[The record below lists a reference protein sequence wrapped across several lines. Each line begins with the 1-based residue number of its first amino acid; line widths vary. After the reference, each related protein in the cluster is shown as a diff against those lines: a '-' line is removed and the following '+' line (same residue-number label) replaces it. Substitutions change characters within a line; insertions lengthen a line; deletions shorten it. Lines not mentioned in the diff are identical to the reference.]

1 MSRDATTR
9 DQMQRRMLVALADS
23 APLTR
28 RRPKL
33 LAMLAVFAI
42 SGALTG
48 AAVSAAAAVMTAE
61 RATISRQA
69 PSTSMLAALVPGD
82 TQLVGEPFGIE
93 DGAGASTLNV
103 GVMPDGATEL
113 FVSFGCL
120 DAGTYTTSIDGAVTG
135 VYSCDG
141 PSLNSGGGR
150 AVTGDAPHAIKVAG
164 EGRYVLWASWS
175 ARAVQP
181 PASAEQTAALVD
193 GTVTEAEYHEGF
205 KRYQQC
211 MTDAGYPVDVA
222 DATGPVISYSTS
234 GAAVDS
240 GSEGA
245 CYAAEF
251 RLLDTAWQQSTAA
264 NGP

>member
-1 MSRDATTR
+1 
-9 DQMQRRMLVALADS
+9 
-23 APLTR
+23 
-28 RRPKL
+28 
-33 LAMLAVFAI
+33 MLAVFAV

-61 RATISRQA
+61 RANISRQT
-69 PSTSMLAALVPGD
+69 PTTSMLAAQVPGD
-82 TQLVGEPFGIE
+82 TQLFGEPLGIE
-93 DGAGASTLNV
+93 DGAGASTLNA
-103 GVMPDGATEL
+103 GPMPEGATEL
-113 FVSFGCL
+113 FISFGCL

-141 PSLNSGGGR
+141 PSLNSGAGH
-150 AVTGDAPHAIKVAG
+150 AVTGAAPHTIGVAG

-175 ARAVQP
+175 ARAVLP
-181 PASAEQTAALVD
+181 PASAEQSAAMAD

-205 KRYQQC
+205 ERYQQC

-222 DATGPVISYSTS
+222 DAAGPLIRYSNS
-234 GAAVDS
+234 GPAVDS

-251 RLLDTAWQQSTAA
+251 RSIDIAWQQTTAA
-264 NGP
+264 NRP

>member
-1 MSRDATTR
+1 MPRDATTR

-48 AAVSAAAAVMTAE
+48 AAVSAAAAVLTAE
-61 RATISRQA
+61 RATISRQT
-69 PSTSMLAALVPGD
+69 PTTSMLAALVPGD
-82 TQLVGEPFGIE
+82 TQLVGEPFRIE

-103 GVMPDGATEL
+103 GVIPEGATEL
-113 FVSFGCL
+113 FISFGCL
-120 DAGTYTTSIDGAVTG
+120 DAGTYTTSIDGSVSG
-135 VYSCDG
+135 IYSCDG

-150 AVTGDAPHAIKVAG
+150 AVTGAAPHAIGVAG
-164 EGRYVLWASWS
+164 DGRYVLWASWS
-175 ARAVQP
+175 ARAVLP
-181 PASAEQTAALVD
+181 PASAEQSATMAD
-193 GTVTEAEYHEGF
+193 GTVTEAEYQEGF
-205 KRYQQC
+205 ERYQQC
-211 MTDAGYPVDVA
+211 MADAGYPVDVA
-222 DATGPVISYSTS
+222 DAAGPLISYSTS

-251 RLLDTAWQQSTAA
+251 RSIDIAWQQSTAA